1 MKNQFTETQKEFIKK
16 LMNQVKNDALAFG
29 NGLTS
34 KVIET
39 IDLEENYRAFTAL
52 ESCTEKV

>member
-1 MKNQFTETQKEFIKK
+1 
-16 LMNQVKNDALAFG
+16 MNQVKNDALAFG